1 MVTVHDLCDVS
12 IILKFNMLIIEHK
25 NIINE

>member
-1 MVTVHDLCDVS
+1 MVTVHDLCDVG